1 MMSLP
6 GTRCENN
13 TWNPDCHR
21 GEGGAARSTLRR
33 KDLWFF
39 VGAALFLVLLFFIW
53 HQNNSL
59 RLAAE
64 VARLELTREALRT
77 HVLEQGVLVTQLRQ
91 PAKLVAEASSG
102 HMESLDLAGRV
113 YVKAPRREETNRN
126 GGKTWL
132 ASVGLGVAQ
141 ARAADGR

>member
-6 GTRCENN
+6 GTRCETQ
-13 TWNPDCHR
+13 TWNPDCRR
-21 GEGGAARSTLRR
+21 GEGGSARSTLRR

-53 HQNNSL
+53 HQNNAL

-64 VARLELTREALRT
+64 VARLELTREAMRT
-77 HVLEQGVLVTQLRQ
+77 HVLEQGVRVTQLRQ
-91 PAKLVAEASSG
+91 PALLTADAAPGE
-102 HMESLDLAGRV
+102 MESLDLAGRV
-113 YVKAPRREETNRN
+113 YVRAPRRRGEAQG

-132 ASVGLGVAQ
+132 ASVGLGVSQ
-141 ARAADGR
+141 ALAADDR

>member
-1 MMSLP
+1 VMSLP
-6 GTRCENN
+6 GSHCETR
-13 TWNPDCHR
+13 TWNPDCRR
-21 GEGGAARSTLRR
+21 GEGGSARSTLRR

-64 VARLELTREALRT
+64 VARLELTREALRAR
-77 HVLEQGVLVTQLRQ
+77 VLEQGVQVTQLRQ
-91 PAKLVAEASSG
+91 PAMLMADAAAGDLEG
-102 HMESLDLAGRV
+102 LDLAGRV
-113 YVKAPRREETNRN
+113 YIKAPRRGEEPRS

-132 ASVGLGVAQ
+132 ASVGLGVSQ